1 MARFIIT
8 GEYKDKA
15 TKAARKDLKGLTK
28 DTGTFAKLSKKYY
41 AAATAAAGY
50 YAQKILKESIKNAL
64 EDEKSQRVLA
74 LTLANVANATDAA
87 VIATEQQISAMQ
99 SAYGVVDDQLR
110 PALAR
115 LARSSGSASQAV
127 YDLKL
132 ALDISAA
139 TGKSLEAV
147 TGALGKALDGNYASL
162 QRLGL
167 GLDQS
172 LIKSKDQKKIFD
184 QLRKT
189 FAGFAANEA
198 ATTEGKF
205 RRIAV
210 AADEAKEI
218 IGVALIDSINSVIDT
233 QGGVEGLTKA
243 FNDLAYAIGDTIR
256 GFSSF
261 VDNFNGF
268 TKKAS
273 LDLVALIPVIGG
285 WLRGFQAVGKQQRIN
300 LSLTKAQTQQVI
312 SARNAEWAALNAKK
326 ELTNTITDGTKK
338 TVDQLIAEEAA
349 RKAGFKITEDID
361 SIQTVA
367 AAKRLEEGRQYKAQV
382 LDAAQAQYESL
393 KSNYERLNAIWE
405 AQTSAFNVYKA
416 LLQMG
421 IRIPVA
427 MEFSSNIRGGTE
439 TAPTIITGAD
449 IPAPRGASGMTLAKE
464 AAIAARKAREAVLAE
479 QARQQF
485 GSGVMDVASTGGTQ
499 QIALGGQTITVNV
512 NAGVIA
518 EQERLVSAIAS
529 AVTQN
534 YRSGNPILPA
544 GYIGG

>member
-15 TKAARKDLKGLTK
+15 TRAARKDLKGLAK
-28 DTGTFAKLSKKYY
+28 DTEFFGKYAKKYWGIAS
-41 AAATAAAGY
+41 AAASY
-50 YAQKILKESIKNAL
+50 YAQRALRQSIKNAL

-74 LTLANVANATDAA
+74 LTLANVASATDAA
-87 VIATEQQISAMQ
+87 VIATEQQIAAMQ

-218 IGVALIDSINSVIDT
+218 IGVALIDSINRLVSA
-233 QGGVEGLTKA
+233 QGDVDELAKSFESMALYIADVARGLTDVVMAVQK
-243 FNDLAYAIGDTIR
+243 LGDYIPDIVKNTGKWVWQNMTIFGLLQKQGKQTR
-256 GFSSF
+256 I
-261 VDNFNGF
+261 N
-268 TKKAS
+268 T
-273 LDLVALIPVIGG
+273 ALIKS
-285 WLRGFQAVGKQQRIN
+285 QSA
-300 LSLTKAQTQQVI
+300 QVI
-312 SARNAEWAALNAKK
+312 SARNAEMLALKK
-326 ELTNTITDGTKK
+326 SKEAGAEIAEGTKK
-338 TVDQLIAEEAA
+338 TVEQLMAEEAA

-367 AAKRLEEGRQYKAQV
+367 AAKRLEEARQYKAQV
-382 LDAAQAQYESL
+382 LDAAQAQFDAV
-393 KSNYERLNAIWE
+393 KSNYDLLNAVWTTQLTAFDAFLAALKAKSVNIPVNFI
-405 AQTSAFNVYKA
+405 AGTMPAPNQTSS
-416 LLQMG
+416 
-421 IRIPVA
+421 VA
-427 MEFSSNIRGGTE
+427 DFLPAATAPMVNAQNTISNIPAAGV
-439 TAPTIITGAD
+439 APTIN
-449 IPAPRGASGMTLAKE
+449 
-464 AAIAARKAREAVLAE
+464 
-479 QARQQF
+479 
-485 GSGVMDVASTGGTQ
+485 
-499 QIALGGQTITVNV
+499 VNV
-512 NAGVIA
+512 NAGAVGSEQYLADIIA
-518 EQERLVSAIAS
+518 QSLTQATRLGLS
-529 AVTQN
+529 VTP
-534 YRSGNPILPA
+534 S
-544 GYIGG
+544 GYIGSP

>member
-15 TKAARKDLKGLTK
+15 TRAARKDLKGLAK
-28 DTGTFAKLSKKYY
+28 DTEFFGKYAKKYWGIAS
-41 AAATAAAGY
+41 AAASY
-50 YAQKILKESIKNAL
+50 YAQKALRQSIKNAL

-74 LTLANVANATDAA
+74 LTLANVAGATDAA
-87 VIATEQQISAMQ
+87 VIATEQQIAAMQ

-218 IGVALIDSINSVIDT
+218 IGVALIDSINRLVST
-233 QGGVEGLTKA
+233 QGNVDGLAKSFESIALYIADVARGLTDVVMAVQK
-243 FNDLAYAIGDTIR
+243 LGDYIPDIVKNTGKWVWQNMTIVGLLQKQGKQTR
-256 GFSSF
+256 I
-261 VDNFNGF
+261 N
-268 TKKAS
+268 T
-273 LDLVALIPVIGG
+273 ALIKS
-285 WLRGFQAVGKQQRIN
+285 QSA
-300 LSLTKAQTQQVI
+300 QVI
-312 SARNAEWAALNAKK
+312 SARNAEVVALKK
-326 ELTNTITDGTKK
+326 SQEAGAQIAEGTKK
-338 TVDQLIAEEAA
+338 TVEQLMAEEAA
-349 RKAGFKITEDID
+349 RKAGFKLTEDID

-367 AAKRLEEGRQYKAQV
+367 AAKRLEEARQYKAQV
-382 LDAAQAQYESL
+382 LDAAQAQFDAV
-393 KSNYERLNAIWE
+393 KSNYDLLNAVW
-405 AQTSAFNVYKA
+405 QTQLTAFDAFLAALKA
-416 LLQMG
+416 KSVN
-421 IRIPVA
+421 IPVNFIVGSMPA
-427 MEFSSNIRGGTE
+427 AGQQPSIAQVLPEQGLPFMGNV
-439 TAPTIITGAD
+439 TGE
-449 IPAPRGASGMTLAKE
+449 RGANLTPS
-464 AAIAARKAREAVLAE
+464 AATNIN
-479 QARQQF
+479 
-485 GSGVMDVASTGGTQ
+485 
-499 QIALGGQTITVNV
+499 VNV
-512 NAGVIA
+512 NAGAIGSEDYLVGLIGDA
-518 EQERLVSAIAS
+518 LTKYTRL
-529 AVTQN
+529 
-534 YRSGNPILPA
+534 GNTTAPA
-544 GYIGG
+544 GFI